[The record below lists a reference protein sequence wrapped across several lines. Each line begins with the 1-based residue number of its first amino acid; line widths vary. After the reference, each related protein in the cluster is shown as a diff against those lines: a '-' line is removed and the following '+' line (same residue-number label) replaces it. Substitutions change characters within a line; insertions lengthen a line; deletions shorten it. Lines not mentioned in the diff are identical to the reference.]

1 MARKRKEI
9 AITDEEKQNLQ
20 EISKSRTASRS
31 SVERVK
37 IILLVLEGKTNDEI
51 AEQVQLCK
59 AAVNNTIKK
68 WRVFGVEAALND
80 LARPGRSKVI
90 IQHFS
95 GLP

>member
-31 SVERVK
+31 SVERAK

-51 AEQVQLCK
+51 AEHL
-59 AAVNNTIKK
+59 
-68 WRVFGVEAALND
+68 VEVTA
-80 LARPGRSKVI
+80 K
-90 IQHFS
+90 QHS
-95 GLP
+95 